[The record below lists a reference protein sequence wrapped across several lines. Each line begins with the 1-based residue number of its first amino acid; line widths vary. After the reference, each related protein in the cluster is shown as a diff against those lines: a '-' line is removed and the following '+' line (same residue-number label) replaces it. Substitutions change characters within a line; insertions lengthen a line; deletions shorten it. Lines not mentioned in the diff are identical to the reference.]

1 MHITI
6 LNIGLPNFIKEA
18 VLNIKPQIGPNTVII
33 GDFNILFSSIDMSY
47 GKIKT

>member
-6 LNIGLPNFIKEA
+6 LNIGLPNFLKEA
-18 VLNIKPQIGPNTVII
+18 VLNIKPHIGPNTVIV
-33 GDFNILFSSIDMSY
+33 GDFNILFSSIDRSY